1 MSEAFDIDAEQRRLE
16 ATVKQALTLA
26 EKFGATACE
35 VDASASQ
42 GLEVSVRMGN
52 VDTMSQSRDQQIQV
66 TVYRGQRKGS
76 ASTMDTGEV
85 ALHATVEKACEIAR
99 FTGEDAASGLAD
111 AALMAQDRPELAVY
125 YPWSITPDEAMALA
139 TRCEAAGLD
148 HPDVVN
154 SEGATVS
161 TARNVHVYGNSH
173 GFIGSQQRS
182 SHSLSCVLIAK
193 RGDEMQRDYEYSSV
207 RDPAQLTD
215 AETIGRRAAEKAVA
229 RLGGT
234 RPHTGQYPIV
244 FAPNMAR
251 TLVSHLLGAIA
262 GGALYRD
269 ASFLCGALGQPLFP
283 QWFSLVEK
291 PREKGGLASAV
302 FDAEGVY
309 TRENQFIRQG
319 VLSSYLLSSYSAR
332 RLDTITTGN
341 AGGARNLRIQAPLTS
356 YTELLAGIDKGI
368 LVTELMGQGVN
379 TVTGDY
385 SRGAAGFW
393 IENGKRAHPIEN
405 FTLAGSLRDMFA
417 GLDAVGDDIDTRGNL
432 HTGSWRIGKMTV
444 AS

>member
-1 MSEAFDIDAEQRRLE
+1 MSEAFDIDAQQQRLE
-16 ATVKQALTLA
+16 ATVKQALALA
-26 EKFGATACE
+26 KTFGATACE

-42 GLEVSVRMGN
+42 GLEVSVRMGD

-76 ASTMDTGEV
+76 ASTMDTRDA
-85 ALHATVEKACEIAR
+85 ALHATVEKACDIAR

-111 AALMAQDRPELAVY
+111 ASLMAQDRPDLALY
-125 YPWSITPDEAMALA
+125 YPWAITPDDAIALA
-139 TRCEAAGLD
+139 TRCEQTGLAQEGIE
-148 HPDVVN
+148 N

-161 TARNVHVYGNSH
+161 TSRNVHVYGNSH

-193 RGDEMQRDYEYSSV
+193 RGDEMQRDYEYSTV
-207 RDPAQLTD
+207 RDPAQLAD
-215 AETIGRRAAEKAVA
+215 ADEIGRRAAEKALS

-234 RPHTGQYPIV
+234 RPATGQYPVV

-251 TLVSHLLGAIA
+251 TLVSHLLSAIA

-269 ASFLCGALGQPLFP
+269 ASFLCGALGQTRFP
-283 QWFSLVEK
+283 TWFSLVEK
-291 PREKGGLASAV
+291 PREKGGLASAA

-309 TRENQFIRQG
+309 TRDNHFVENG

-332 RLDTITTGN
+332 RLEMTSTGN

-356 YTELLAGIDKGI
+356 YDDLLSDIKEGI

-393 IENGKRAHPIEN
+393 IENGKVAHPIEN
-405 FTLAGSLRDMFA
+405 FTLAGNLCEMFA
-417 GLDAVGDDIDTRGNL
+417 GLEGIGDDTDTRGNL